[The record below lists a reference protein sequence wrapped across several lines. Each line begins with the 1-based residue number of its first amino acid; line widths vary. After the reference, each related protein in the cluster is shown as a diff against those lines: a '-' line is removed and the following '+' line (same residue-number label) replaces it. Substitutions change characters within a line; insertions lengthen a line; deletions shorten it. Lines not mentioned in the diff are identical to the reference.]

1 MKEAKIAKVIES
13 VKNGAVAGKVGRV
26 FFRVFSM
33 EEFLSIPKSLLNY
46 DEVYALEENQSVVVM
61 RFKKNFDTIS
71 IQKFINKGYAT
82 GGIFNASVTPISNK
96 DKMKPFSDAVIESM
110 KSEE

>member
-33 EEFLSIPKSLLNY
+33 EEFLSIPRSLLNY

-71 IQKFINKGYAT
+71 IQKFINKGYTT
-82 GGIFNASVTPISNK
+82 GGIFTPKSNV
-96 DKMKPFSDAVIESM
+96 DKMKPFSDGVVENM
-110 KSEE
+110 KLEE